1 MKSRN
6 MTSESTTFPDA
17 ESSENEDFKEQTRL
31 LKASIPFSVVGS
43 SQLIEAKGKEVR
55 GHLYPWGILEVE
67 NPEHQNLLK
76 LRTVLLTHMQDL
88 QEVTQDL
95 HYENFRSERL
105 KRGGRKVENEHM
117 NKEQILLEKEAEL
130 HHVQEMITACDQAQ
144 LQGSDGDG
152 KAHGHHV

>member
-1 MKSRN
+1 MQSLVKMKILKSRL
-6 MTSESTTFPDA
+6 
-17 ESSENEDFKEQTRL
+17 DFSRP
-31 LKASIPFSVVGS
+31 ASLSVVGS
-43 SQLIEAKGKEVR
+43 SQPIEAKGKEVR

-76 LRTVLLTHMQDL
+76 LRTMLLTHMQDL

-105 KRGGRKVENEHM
+105 KRGDRKVENEDM
-117 NKEQILLEKEAEL
+117 NKEQILLEKEAEQEML
-130 HHVQEMITACDQAQ
+130 MQEMITACDQAQ

-152 KAHGHHV
+152 KVHGHRVWGNTLQDKYSCE

>member
-1 MKSRN
+1 MKLRN
-6 MTSESTTFPDA
+6 MTSESTTFLMQ
-17 ESSENEDFKEQTRL
+17 SLVKMKILKSRLDFSRP
-31 LKASIPFSVVGS
+31 ASLSVVGS
-43 SQLIEAKGKEVR
+43 SQPIEAKGKEVR

-76 LRTVLLTHMQDL
+76 LRTMLLTHMQDL

-105 KRGGRKVENEHM
+105 KRGGRKVENEDM
-117 NKEQILLEKEAEL
+117 NKEQILLEKEAEQEML
-130 HHVQEMITACDQAQ
+130 MQEMITACDQAQ

-152 KAHGHHV
+152 KVHGHRV